1 VEVPFRL
8 LDVFTEVPFA
18 GNQLCVIADPP
29 PALDERTMQ
38 TLAREIAY
46 SETTFVT
53 AIRPGGYDVRI
64 FTPVSELPW
73 AGHPTLGTAFTLV
86 SEGRVPASVL
96 QTSIA
101 GDVPVDVDLASGTA
115 WMRQLPATFGEPV
128 EDRVAI
134 AAGAGLAVDDLVDGL
149 PIVVGSTGIPH
160 LLVAVRDEAT
170 LRRASR
176 DGARCAAVC
185 EALDAESLY
194 LFAIRR
200 DGDVLARMF
209 DRSVEIGEDPATGS
223 AVGPLGAY
231 LAERGLGGMPGRMRV
246 AQGELVGRPSF
257 LDVEVGREDRAF
269 AIRVGGGVR
278 LVGSG
283 SFVVEEPASSDPD

>member
-1 VEVPFRL
+1 VEVAFRL

-18 GNQLCVIADPP
+18 GNQLCVVADPP
-29 PALDERTMQ
+29 TALDERTMQ

-53 AIRPGGYDVRI
+53 AIRAGGYDVRI

-86 SEGRVPASVL
+86 SEARVPASVV
-96 QTSIA
+96 QTSLA
-101 GDVPVDVDLASGTA
+101 GDVPVDVDVASGTA
-115 WMRQLPATFGEPV
+115 WMRQLPPTFSDPV
-128 EDRVAI
+128 EDRTAI
-134 AAGAGLAVDDLVDGL
+134 AAGAGLVVDDLVDGL

-160 LLVAVRDEAT
+160 LLVPVLDEAT

-176 DGARCAAVC
+176 DESRCAAVC

-194 LFAIRR
+194 LFAIRSG
-200 DGDVLARMF
+200 GDVIARMF

-231 LAERGLGGMPGRMRV
+231 LALRRLAGMPGRMRV
-246 AQGELVGRPSF
+246 AQGELIGRPSF
-257 LDVEVGREDRAF
+257 LDVEVTREGRALS
-269 AIRVGGGVR
+269 IRVGGGVR
-278 LVGSG
+278 MVGSG
-283 SFVVEEPASSDPD
+283 SFVVTEPASSGSD